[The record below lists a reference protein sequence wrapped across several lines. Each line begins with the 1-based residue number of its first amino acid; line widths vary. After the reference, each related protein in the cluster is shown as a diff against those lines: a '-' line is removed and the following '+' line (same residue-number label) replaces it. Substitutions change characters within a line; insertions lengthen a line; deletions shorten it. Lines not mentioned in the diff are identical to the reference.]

1 MIFVDN
7 LSKSY
12 NNLKVIDDLSL
23 NVQEGEI
30 FGILGRNGAGKTTFI
45 ECLVGL
51 RKKDKGTVKIM
62 GVSIDEN
69 QEQIKYII
77 GVQPQEASL
86 FQRQTVLETLKLF
99 SSFYS
104 KSIDINNLMGELNL
118 KDLEKK
124 MVKSLSKGQ
133 KQRLLIAI
141 AMIGD
146 PRILILDEP
155 TSGLD
160 PQVRIM
166 LWEFL
171 KKLKKQG
178 KTILLSTHYME
189 EAEELCD
196 KVAILHNGKFVA
208 VGTPKELIEKYTVE
222 GKKRN
227 LESAFIHL
235 TGKDL
240 RGGFD

>member
-1 MIFVDN
+1 MICVEN
-7 LSKSY
+7 LTKSY
-12 NNLKVIDDLSL
+12 KNIKVIDDLSL

-45 ECLVGL
+45 ECMVGL
-51 RKKDKGTVKIM
+51 RKRDKGTVKIM
-62 GVSIDEN
+62 NVLTDEN
-69 QEQIKYII
+69 QEQIKHII

-104 KSIDINNLMGELNL
+104 KSIDINDLMEELNL

-124 MVKSLSKGQ
+124 LVKSLSKGQ

-146 PRILILDEP
+146 PKILILDEP

-171 KKLKKQG
+171 KKLKNQG
-178 KTILLSTHYME
+178 KTILLSTHYMD

-196 KVAILHNGKFVA
+196 KVAILHDGKFAA

>member
-1 MIFVDN
+1 MIFVDS

-69 QEQIKYII
+69 QEQIKHII

-155 TSGLD
+155 TSGL
-160 PQVRIM
+160 
-166 LWEFL
+166 
-171 KKLKKQG
+171 
-178 KTILLSTHYME
+178 
-189 EAEELCD
+189 A
-196 KVAILHNGKFVA
+196 
-208 VGTPKELIEKYTVE
+208 PK
-222 GKKRN
+222 
-227 LESAFIHL
+227 
-235 TGKDL
+235 
-240 RGGFD
+240 